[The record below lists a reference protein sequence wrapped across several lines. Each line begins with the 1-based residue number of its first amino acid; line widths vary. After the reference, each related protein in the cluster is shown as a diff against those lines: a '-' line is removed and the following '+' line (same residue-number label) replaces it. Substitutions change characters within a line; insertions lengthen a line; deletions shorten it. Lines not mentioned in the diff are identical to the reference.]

1 LRNGQE
7 QAAPAGAGK
16 VSLPAIFLAFLKV
29 GAFTFGGGYA
39 ILPVIQREVVV
50 ARKWVDQAFFFDTLI
65 ITQSMPGALALN
77 SSIQI
82 GMHLRGVAGGLLAA
96 LGVITP
102 SVLIILGI
110 VALVLPV
117 YRDNLYVQA
126 VFYGLRPAVVALIAA
141 AAFHLGRELVRG
153 WISAALAAAL
163 LAAAVLLGLHPI
175 AIMVAGGLA
184 GLIFFRKKAG

>member
-1 LRNGQE
+1 ME
-7 QAAPAGAGK
+7 HEHPAGQAGRIA
-16 VSLPAIFLAFLKV
+16 LPVIFLAFLKV

-50 ARKWVDQAFFFDTLI
+50 NRKWVDRDFFFNTLI

-82 GMHLRGVAGGLLAA
+82 GMHLRGIPGGLLAA

-102 SVLIILGI
+102 SVLIILSI
-110 VALVLPV
+110 VAFFLPV
-117 YRDNLYVQA
+117 YQHNQYVQA

-141 AAFHLGRELVRG
+141 AAFNLGREMLRG
-153 WISAALAAAL
+153 WTSLCLAAAL
-163 LAAAVLLGLHPI
+163 LAAALLLKIHPI
-175 AIMVAGGLA
+175 AVLVAGGLA
-184 GLIFFRKKAG
+184 GLILFRKKEV